1 MTDEMD
7 KDEIHI
13 CNGILFSHK
22 EIVPFAASWM
32 GLEIILSEVN
42 QAENDK
48 YNITY
53 MWNLKK

>member
-22 EIVPFAASWM
+22 EWDSAICGIMDGPRDHTKW
-32 GLEIILSEVN
+32 GKPGREWQI
-42 QAENDK
+42 
-48 YNITY
+48 
-53 MWNLKK
+53 